1 MKAFVHS
8 PDGEYEIEAN
18 FFVVDAKGDIVTL
31 YGHDQ
36 MISGH
41 PSATRPLATIKLT
54 TQTFIL
60 YGDKHPAK
68 REREVFIA

>member
-8 PDGEYEIEAN
+8 PGGEYQVEAN
-18 FFVVDAKGDIVTL
+18 FFVVDTKGDIVTL

-36 MISGH
+36 MIGGR

-54 TQTFIL
+54 PETFIL
-60 YGDKHPAK
+60 YGDEHPTKH
-68 REREVFIA
+68 EREVLVR